1 MLCYGTASGK
11 LWIIANTIFLFFF
24 FLVIFA
30 IASCSDDGSI
40 DFKFGMRSKV
50 IKVKEK
56 CLFFLSASINIHH
69 SIRIISVHSTI
80 RYFQWLIR
88 NARQRNRLDPLPPF
102 QLSIFAT
109 TGKKLSVQEIAHAL
123 TREMERQVFALMTM
137 AERVRARFLGGRAV
151 SERTC
156 TTTRRESEST
166 CTSN

>member
-1 MLCYGTASGK
+1 MNYREYDFS
-11 LWIIANTIFLFFF
+11 FFFF

-56 CLFFLSASINIHH
+56 CLFFF
-69 SIRIISVHSTI
+69 ISFDQYSSFNSYNFNTFHDSLFPMANQERAT
-80 RYFQWLIR
+80 
-88 NARQRNRLDPLPPF
+88 RNRLDPLLPF